1 MMIETKRRGRM
12 FFLAFGC
19 LALAASGAIAK
30 QGIDEGRLK
39 ILAKTLDEYVEQE
52 KLAGGV
58 LYLSRNGKPVLHKAF
73 GWQDREDE
81 IPMGK
86 RSLHRIASQT
96 KALTS
101 AAIMILQERG
111 QLLINDELG
120 KYFPEW
126 RETMVAVE
134 SPDKAEGYKI
144 VPAKRSITIRDLL
157 THTAGV
163 NYGWGLAQRE
173 WEESSIIGWY
183 FAGDEES
190 MRSKVRRM
198 ASLPHAAHP
207 GEAFVYGYNTDI
219 LGALVEEISGQTLG
233 AFLDENIFSPLGMKD
248 TYFFVP
254 GDKAKQL
261 STVYALTEDGL
272 QRAPSKDQVE
282 TEPNGSNTLFY
293 YGQGH
298 YLENS
303 VSGNRSYSGGA
314 GAVSTAKDYALFLE
328 MLLNDGESNGRRIL
342 SRKSVELMIQ
352 NHLDP
357 QIPYR
362 SGSGFGLGFN
372 IVTNLG
378 QFGSMGTEGA
388 YGWGGAYHSTYW
400 VDPEEEL
407 VVSYVTQLIPAGN
420 LDDHGKIRALI
431 YQAIVD

>member
-1 MMIETKRRGRM
+1 MMIETKRRGYM
-12 FFLAFGC
+12 FSLAFGC

-134 SPDKAEGYKI
+134 SSDKAEGYKI

-261 STVYALTEDGL
+261 STVYAL
-272 QRAPSKDQVE
+272 S
-282 TEPNGSNTLFY
+282 
-293 YGQGH
+293 
-298 YLENS
+298 
-303 VSGNRSYSGGA
+303 
-314 GAVSTAKDYALFLE
+314 
-328 MLLNDGESNGRRIL
+328 
-342 SRKSVELMIQ
+342 
-352 NHLDP
+352 
-357 QIPYR
+357 
-362 SGSGFGLGFN
+362 
-372 IVTNLG
+372 
-378 QFGSMGTEGA
+378 
-388 YGWGGAYHSTYW
+388 
-400 VDPEEEL
+400 
-407 VVSYVTQLIPAGN
+407 LI
-420 LDDHGKIRALI
+420 HI
-431 YQAIVD
+431 

>member
-1 MMIETKRRGRM
+1 MSELEVLVELQELDTRIGQLSYRSDNLPEHEQLMTLKGEDATLQSAIE
-12 FFLAFGC
+12 L
-19 LALAASGAIAK
+19 LLV
-30 QGIDEGRLK
+30 DLE
-39 ILAKTLDEYVEQE
+39 
-52 KLAGGV
+52 V
-58 LYLSRNGKPVLHKAF
+58 LRKDQ
-73 GWQDREDE
+73 QDREDE
-81 IPMGK
+81 IPMEK

-101 AAIMILQERG
+101 AAVMILQERG

-134 SPDKAEGYKI
+134 SSDRAEGYNI

-233 AFLDENIFSPLGMKD
+233 AFLDANIFSPLGMKD

-272 QRAPSKDQVE
+272 RRAPSKDQVE

-303 VSGNRSYSGGA
+303 ISGNRS
-314 GAVSTAKDYALFLE
+314 
-328 MLLNDGESNGRRIL
+328 
-342 SRKSVELMIQ
+342 
-352 NHLDP
+352 
-357 QIPYR
+357 
-362 SGSGFGLGFN
+362 
-372 IVTNLG
+372 
-378 QFGSMGTEGA
+378 
-388 YGWGGAYHSTYW
+388 
-400 VDPEEEL
+400 
-407 VVSYVTQLIPAGN
+407 
-420 LDDHGKIRALI
+420 
-431 YQAIVD
+431 

>member
-12 FFLAFGC
+12 FSLAFGC

-81 IPMGK
+81 IPMEK

-101 AAIMILQERG
+101 AAVMILQERG

-134 SPDKAEGYKI
+134 SSNKAEGYKI

-219 LGALVEEISGQTLG
+219 LGALVEEISGQALG
-233 AFLDENIFSPLGMKD
+233 AFLDENIFSPLGTKD
-248 TYFFVP
+248 TYF
-254 GDKAKQL
+254 
-261 STVYALTEDGL
+261 
-272 QRAPSKDQVE
+272 
-282 TEPNGSNTLFY
+282 
-293 YGQGH
+293 
-298 YLENS
+298 
-303 VSGNRSYSGGA
+303 
-314 GAVSTAKDYALFLE
+314 
-328 MLLNDGESNGRRIL
+328 L
-342 SRKSVELMIQ
+342 SRETRLS
-352 NHLDP
+352 N
-357 QIPYR
+357 
-362 SGSGFGLGFN
+362 
-372 IVTNLG
+372 
-378 QFGSMGTEGA
+378 
-388 YGWGGAYHSTYW
+388 
-400 VDPEEEL
+400 
-407 VVSYVTQLIPAGN
+407 
-420 LDDHGKIRALI
+420 
-431 YQAIVD
+431 